1 MSGWNWA
8 RLRDQAIVGVCGL
21 IFLYALWILAQ
32 RLWHVIV
39 LVLLAIVIAYALE
52 PLLARLEPYLPR
64 VVAALAAYAVGILCL
79 AALAYVLLRPL
90 AAESHGLLQRL
101 PAYFDKS
108 ETWLQAT
115 GAAYGIQLPGPGE
128 ARGRLANQLQ
138 GGIQQLLLTAIG
150 VAAIVAVA
158 AANAIFV
165 FLLGFWFMVE
175 GQRIRRAVAAVVPGR
190 YRERVHFVEE
200 TISAVLGGY
209 IRGQLTLAL
218 IVGVSAGL
226 GCWLL
231 GVPYPLVIGMLAFLF
246 ELVPMVGPILGSI
259 PAVLIALFQ
268 PMPLVFYVAGFFLV
282 IQFVENNILA
292 PRISAHAVGL
302 HPVAA
307 LIGLL
312 VGFEL
317 GGVVGAL
324 FALPAISV
332 VSVLASAALKAW
344 RGEPV
349 VVRRGHFTFRMPR
362 LPKPRKEAA

>member
-1 MSGWNWA
+1 MSGLNWA
-8 RLRDQAIVGVCGL
+8 RLRDQALVGVCGL
-21 IFLYALWILAQ
+21 IFVYALWIVAQ
-32 RLWHVIV
+32 RLWHVIA

-64 VVAALAAYAVGILCL
+64 VVAAIAAYAVGLLFL
-79 AALAYVLLRPL
+79 AGLLYLLLRPL
-90 AAESHGLLQRL
+90 ALESHGLLQRL
-101 PAYFDKS
+101 PGYFDRS
-108 ETWLQAT
+108 EIWLQQT
-115 GAAYGIQLPGPGE
+115 GAVYGIQLPGPGE
-128 ARGRLANQLQ
+128 ARGRLANQVQ

-150 VAAIVAVA
+150 VAAVA
-158 AANAIFV
+158 AAAAADAIFV
-165 FLLGFWFMVE
+165 FLLGFWFMVD
-175 GQRIRRAVAAVVPGR
+175 GRRIRQSIAAIVPAR

-218 IVGVSAGL
+218 IVGVSAGF

-231 GVPYPLVIGMLAFLF
+231 GVPYPIVIGMLAFLF
-246 ELVPMVGPILGSI
+246 ELVPMLGPILASV
-259 PAVLIALFQ
+259 PAIVIALFQ
-268 PMPLVFYVAGFFLV
+268 PLPMVFYVAAFFLV
-282 IQFVENNILA
+282 MQLIENNILA

-317 GGVVGAL
+317 GGVLGAL

-332 VSVLASAALKAW
+332 VSVLGSAALKAW

-349 VVRRGHFTFRMPR
+349 VVHRGHFTFRMPR
-362 LPKPRKEAA
+362 LTKSRKEAA